1 MPDRLALKMLMQ
13 TNSYVVPKDRRTE
26 HARLVVRF
34 RQTMLRL
41 GCEHFEVYEQVGANW
56 AAAEAT
62 GRFVQIMRFRDR
74 RHQQQVQAAEQAD
87 PDAQQLI
94 REFCELVNL
103 PYQQQQGLFAMGY
116 YASVTPTTP
125 APRLP
130 GSSVPPPNGAVEPGH
145 EGEPDAFSAHV
156 ADPIAAG
163 RRQVASPKEV
173 RAEMGSLDDD
183 DLVGEDDH
191 PPAGPPE
198 PSRT

>member
-1 MPDRLALKMLMQ
+1 MLMQ
-13 TNSYVVPKDRRTE
+13 TNSYVVPKDRRME

-34 RQTMLRL
+34 RHAMLRL

-74 RHQQQVQAAEQAD
+74 RHQQQVQAAEESD

-103 PYQQQQGLFAMGY
+103 PYQQQHGLFAIGY

-125 APRLP
+125 SPRLP
-130 GSSVPPPNGAVEPGH
+130 GGGSPPSNGIAETSPG
-145 EGEPDAFSAHV
+145 GEPDAFSRHAID
-156 ADPIAAG
+156 ARSDERPGSEPAG
-163 RRQVASPKEV
+163 KPAGSRGKL
-173 RAEMGSLDDD
+173 GSLDDD
-183 DLVGEDDH
+183 GLAGGDDH
-191 PPAGPPE
+191 PQVGPQDPPRE
-198 PSRT
+198 